1 MKQLAILVAAIMFFS
16 VAALTGQER
25 EIILSENS
33 VKSLSNGINSENV
46 GLKKSAISMVGRYK
60 LRQVCP
66 ILIQQFA
73 NETDL
78 GYKLMIAEMIYDVG
92 CPDAISNFQIA
103 LKDEQMEELQYFCKI
118 LHENYLFANNYE
130 DKLTIGE

>member
-1 MKQLAILVAAIMFFS
+1 MKNIMIILTVVLFIS
-16 VAALTGQER
+16 TTVTGQEN
-25 EIILSENS
+25 EIVLSENS
-33 VKSLSNGINSENV
+33 VKSLANGIHSENI

-73 NETDL
+73 SESEL

-92 CPDAISNFQIA
+92 CPEAISSFRTV
-103 LKDEQMEELQYFCKI
+103 LKDEKIDELQYFCKM
-118 LHENYLFANNYE
+118 LHENYVFANN
-130 DKLTIGE
+130 LL

>member
-1 MKQLAILVAAIMFFS
+1 MGGEMKKIILIV
-16 VAALTGQER
+16 TGLFIISITVTAQEN

-33 VKSLSNGINSENV
+33 VKSLANGIHSENI

-66 ILIQQFA
+66 ILIKQFA
-73 NETDL
+73 SETEL

-92 CPDAISNFQIA
+92 CPDAITSFRTV
-103 LKDEQMEELQYFCKI
+103 LKDEKLDELQYFCKM
-118 LHENYLFANNYE
+118 LHENYVFANN
-130 DKLTIGE
+130 L